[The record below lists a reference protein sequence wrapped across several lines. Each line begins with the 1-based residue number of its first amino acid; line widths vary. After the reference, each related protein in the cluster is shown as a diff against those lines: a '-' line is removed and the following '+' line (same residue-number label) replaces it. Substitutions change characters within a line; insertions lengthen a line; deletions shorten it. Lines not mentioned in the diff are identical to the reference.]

1 MIFRRE
7 PVAIL
12 GALQALLAVAVG
24 FGLSLTNEQ
33 TALLLAATAAVLSLV
48 TRSKV
53 VPAGK
58 VALVRDGE

>member
-1 MIFRRE
+1 MILQRE
-7 PVAIL
+7 PVAVL

-24 FGLSLTNEQ
+24 FGLDLTNEQ
-33 TALLLAATAAVLSLV
+33 TSLLLAATAAVLSLV

-58 VALVRDGE
+58 VALVRGGE

>member
-1 MIFRRE
+1 MILRRE

-24 FGLSLTNEQ
+24 FGLNLTNEQ
-33 TALLLAATAAVLSLV
+33 TALLLAAVAAVLSLV

-58 VALVRDGE
+58 VFLVRDGE